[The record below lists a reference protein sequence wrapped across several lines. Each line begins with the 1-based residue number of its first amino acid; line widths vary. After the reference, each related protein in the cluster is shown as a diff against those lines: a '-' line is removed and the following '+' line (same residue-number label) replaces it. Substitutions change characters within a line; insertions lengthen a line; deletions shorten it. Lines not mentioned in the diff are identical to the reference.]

1 MPTLKD
7 IVVDCL
13 HPAALAR
20 FWAAALDDYEI
31 RAYDQDEIE
40 RLAGLGLTPET
51 DPVVMVDGPIGSMCF
66 QEVNETTNG
75 KSRLHL
81 DLSTSDRALDVARL
95 VSLGA
100 LVEVVHDDHTV
111 LADPEGNVFCLYDE
125 TS

>member
-1 MPTLKD
+1 MPTLED

-13 HPAALAR
+13 HPAVLAR

-31 RAYDQDEIE
+31 RTYDQDEIE
-40 RLAGLGLTPET
+40 RLAGLRLTPET

-75 KSRLHL
+75 TSRIHL
-81 DLSTSDRALDVARL
+81 DPPTSDQALDVARL

-100 LVEVVHDDHTV
+100 FVEAVHDDHTV